1 MVSAGRSL
9 SVMPSSRARV
19 ENAAAPVAVSLPET
33 VAASLPETV
42 AVSSPE
48 TVAVSLPETV
58 AVSLPETVVSV
69 AVLSATGSM
78 SFPAADTAAPLAAAT
93 CGCRYATIP
102 SPSASAPQ
110 PPAI

>member
-1 MVSAGRSL
+1 
-9 SVMPSSRARV
+9 MPSSRARV

-42 AVSSPE
+42 AVSLPAA
-48 TVAVSLPETV
+48 VAASLPETV
-58 AVSLPETVVSV
+58 AAMLPETVISV
-69 AVLSATGSM
+69 AVLSESDASAATGSM
-78 SFPAADTAAPLAAAT
+78 SFPAADTTAPLAAAT